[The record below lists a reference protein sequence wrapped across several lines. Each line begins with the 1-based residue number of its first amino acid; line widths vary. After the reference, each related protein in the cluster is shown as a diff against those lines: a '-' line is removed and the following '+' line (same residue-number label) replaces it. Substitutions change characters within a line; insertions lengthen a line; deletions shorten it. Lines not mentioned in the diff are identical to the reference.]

1 MKKTTSLSGLICLLL
16 LCLIGCGK
24 DKGVVKIERLV
35 EGVYPDTLK
44 VATLYSPTSY
54 FLYRETPMGYDY
66 GLAKRFAQDN
76 GMEMELIVANNLA
89 SMIELLDSGKVD
101 VVAYKVPVTGEYRT
115 RVFHCGPESETHQ
128 VLVQPLRARKRV
140 VDDVTELIDKEVYVE
155 ADSKYYYRMIN
166 LNDELGGGISIHPI
180 DRDTLITEDLIEMVS
195 NGTIPLTVVDND
207 VARVNRTYYPNL
219 DVSLA
224 LSFPQRSTWAVSNQH
239 KWLGD
244 SIDEWLKGEQPQAAQ
259 AQLLRRYF
267 ELSKARSQSP
277 GHKVDLSSGHISPYD
292 ALFRKYANSIN
303 YDWRLLASQAF
314 VESQFDTAK
323 VSWAGARG
331 LMQIMPPTAVAYGTT
346 AQEIVAP
353 ENGIKTATLILADL
367 NKNLTKSVPDPDERW
382 KFVLAAYN
390 AGLAHVFDAIAL
402 ARKYGYAPDVWE
414 GNVSQC
420 MIMKSKPEYYNDP
433 VCKFGYARGKQTVA
447 YVDEV
452 MSFYT
457 RCKQYI
463 SN

>member
-1 MKKTTSLSGLICLLL
+1 MKIVAPLSRLLCILL
-16 LCLIGCGK
+16 LCLAGCGK
-24 DKGVVKIERLV
+24 ERGTISLPRLV
-35 EGVYPDTLK
+35 EGIYPDTLK

-66 GLAKRFAQDN
+66 GLAKRFAQDKD
-76 GMEMELIVANNLA
+76 MELELIVANNLA

-101 VVAYKVPVTGEYRT
+101 IVAYKVPVTGEYRT
-115 RVFHCGPESETHQ
+115 RVIHCGPESETHQ
-128 VLVQPLRARKRV
+128 VLVQPRRANTPV
-140 VDDVTELIDKEVYVE
+140 IDDVTQLVGKDVYVE
-155 ADSKYYYRMIN
+155 SESKYYYRMVN
-166 LNDELGGGISIHPI
+166 LNDELGGGINLHSIN
-180 DRDTLITEDLIEMVS
+180 RDTLINEDLIEMVS

-207 VARVNRTYYPNL
+207 MARVNSTYYPNL

-244 SIDEWLKGEQPQAAQ
+244 SIDEWLKGENPQAAQ

-267 ELSKARSQSP
+267 ELSKARAQSP
-277 GHKVDLSSGHISPYD
+277 GHKINLSSGRISPFD
-292 ALFRKYANSIN
+292 ALFRKYANSIS

-314 VESQFDTAK
+314 VESQFDTAQ

-331 LMQIMPPTAVAYGTT
+331 LMQIMPSTAEAYGSN
-346 AQEIVAP
+346 AHDIMIP

-367 NKNLTKSVPDPDERW
+367 DRNLAKSVPDRQERW

-402 ARKYGYAPDVWE
+402 ARKYGYKSDVWE
-414 GNVSQC
+414 DNVAQC
-420 MIMKSKPEYYNDP
+420 MLMKSNPEYYNDP

-463 SN
+463 NA